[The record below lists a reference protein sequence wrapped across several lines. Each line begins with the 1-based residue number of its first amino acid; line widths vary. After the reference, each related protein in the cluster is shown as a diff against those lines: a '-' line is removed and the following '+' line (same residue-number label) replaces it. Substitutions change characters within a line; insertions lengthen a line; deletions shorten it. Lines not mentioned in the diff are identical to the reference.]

1 MAKIRSNA
9 LKSLVASS
17 TLVGAAIGVMV
28 AMRHGF
34 QAGATAGAISALGW
48 GGLMAIT
55 IICLHLI
62 LTRNLTPEQSQPD
75 QSCEFDVSGSVPSVM
90 ALLVKSLSELRF
102 VRNVVV
108 NEKEGIISARTLRS
122 VVSFG
127 EEIAIKVIGIGE
139 DNVRVSISSAPAMKF
154 TVIDY
159 GKNYRNIQSIR
170 EMLRKLGAEMVDAT
184 SKIDDGSSS

>member
-28 AMRHGF
+28 AMGHGF

-55 IICLHLI
+55 IICLQLI

-170 EMLRKLGAEMVDAT
+170 EMLRKLGAEMVAAT

>member
-9 LKSLVASS
+9 LKSLVVSS
-17 TLVGAAIGVMV
+17 TLVGAVIGVMV

-55 IICLHLI
+55 IICLQLI
-62 LTRNLTPEQSQPD
+62 LTRNLTAEQSQPD

-90 ALLVKSLSELRF
+90 ALLVKSLSEVRF

-108 NEKEGIISARTLRS
+108 NEKDGIISARTLRS

-139 DNVRVSISSAPAMKF
+139 DNVRVSISSVPAMKF

-184 SKIDDGSSS
+184 RKIDDGSSS

>member
-1 MAKIRSNA
+1 MAKISSNA
-9 LKSLVASS
+9 LKSLVLSS

-34 QAGATAGAISALGW
+34 QAGAAAGAISALGW

-55 IICLHLI
+55 IICLQLI
-62 LTRNLTPEQSQPD
+62 LTINLTAEQSQPD
-75 QSCEFDVSGSVPSVM
+75 QSCEFDVSGSVPSVI

-102 VRNVVV
+102 VRNIVV
-108 NEKEGIISARTLRS
+108 NEKDGIISARTFRS
-122 VVSFG
+122 LVSFG
-127 EEIAIKVIGIGE
+127 EEIVIKVIGIGE
-139 DNVRVSISSAPAMKF
+139 DNVRVNISSTPAMKF

-170 EMLRKLGAEMVDAT
+170 EMFRKLGA
-184 SKIDDGSSS
+184 